1 MLKRLGKLLLV
12 ALVLIASGLYAQKS
26 NLIEKRYMVD
36 ENGNK
41 ITMRKVAGY
50 PPAVLP
56 VSDYTP
62 PKTMQKGIF
71 FALDNVPGYD
81 WAYGCTATATAMLAA
96 YYDHHGV
103 VNAYTGPL
111 GPLAPATNATW
122 NSQASTTGTSENP
135 IAGTNNGVDGRD
147 KNGHS
152 DDYWTNYGDEATDP
166 YYGAWAEHTYY
177 ENDTYSACTADY
189 MGTNQWYN
197 WENSDGSTS
206 IWSSPGGVYDYV
218 GSEASTPALRDGI
231 HGLRLFWEALGYTV
245 DLNYTRTITGYN
257 DPDDDPDLGPAT
269 GGFTFEMYM
278 NEIDQGLPV
287 IVQIEGHS
295 MTGYGYDNTDELNP
309 KVIVRD
315 TWSYDVSD
323 THVMPWGGLYSN
335 MQHYA
340 ISVIHLGTESG
351 WFAPQNVLAL
361 NNNRTVTVT
370 WDDPSKGTVA
380 DIEYEVYRDDVLQAT
395 VSTESFQEVFTATG
409 DGLHTYYVKTVYPS
423 VPYTTL
429 ASMSSSV
436 IVCAS
441 VTEFHDDFES
451 GDGQWMLNDGWGLDT
466 DYKISGTYSLSE
478 SPGGNYVDNT
488 DQLPMG
494 GSVGE
499 IAPGLNFS
507 AAADASVDFWF
518 RYDIELSFDYMHLQ
532 TCKDGINW
540 VSIKVWDGETP
551 AWAQENISLGLYAGE
566 SNVRIRF
573 LFISDPG
580 YNTEGSNIDDINI
593 MPSATDLAPPYVFY
607 SKEKDYYDNNPEGF
621 EITSDI
627 TDFTGIDYASVIY
640 SVNGGGSQSVSAW
653 QILGDTYY
661 FTIPE
666 QTPGDHVEF
675 WFDCQDTAPASNQST
690 SVHHEYYAG
699 LHQKFDDGIV
709 SYYSELVTTT
719 AQYDYVAHANKCYSF
734 HEDIVGVVIRGYDDV
749 SQPDDNSDM
758 MIHVWADNGG
768 LPGADVI
775 TPLQVPNPATLAE
788 TNKWAYIDLSGYPAL
803 TDYTGDYYIGITCA
817 TGGPSDV
824 TRTTSGAPSEY
835 QGYDYGKAYLQL
847 YMENGSALTWEK
859 ETGTL
864 YHVRAVTTN
873 YQLTPGVIVAN
884 PNPLDESLPLD
895 DTASDNLTLT
905 NEGGFDYTYNAV
917 YEYLTWPGMKAKAD
931 VTVESNDFESGLVY
945 VNNPGSWATATG
957 LTGTCARVA
966 VQGLHYLESAAFD
979 GTLASVLSLD
989 FDQSSNVRTGGYND
1003 VEYSIDGGTNW
1014 VQVYHATTSTT
1025 VSPHITL
1032 PNVSNNMKIRF
1043 IGNITRSTGQTGN
1056 WLIDNVVVYGPQA
1069 IDFDWMTLDG
1079 GTSTSG
1085 TVTTTGNDVIAVGY
1099 DTNGATIVEGDYTA
1113 NINITAPGS
1122 DPVSV
1127 PVTMTVGPITTQDPE
1142 VPANVVTSIA
1152 GSNLVI
1158 DWDVSAYATGYD
1170 VYSSDDPYGTF
1181 TLAASVGTNQYTV
1194 AADQAKLFYYIVA
1207 TNSTKSTPKVTV
1219 KVGSAR

>member
-1 MLKRLGKLLLV
+1 MLKKLSKLLLV
-12 ALVLIASGLYAQKS
+12 ALVLITSASFAQKG
-26 NLIEKRYMVD
+26 NLIDKRYMVD

-50 PPAVLP
+50 PPEKLP

-62 PKTMQKGIF
+62 PKTMEKGIF
-71 FALDNVPGYD
+71 FVLDNVPGYD
-81 WAYGCTATATAMLAA
+81 WCYGCTATATAMLVA

-103 VNAYTGPL
+103 VDAYTGAL
-111 GPLAPATNATW
+111 GPLAPMTNATW
-122 NSQASTTGTSENP
+122 NSQASTTGTSECP
-135 IAGTNNGVDGRD
+135 IAGTNQGVDGRD
-147 KNGHS
+147 KKGHS
-152 DDYWTNYGDEATDP
+152 DDYWTNYNDEDTDP
-166 YYGAWAEHTYY
+166 YYGAWTEHVYHEAGYNT
-177 ENDTYSACTADY
+177 CTADY

-197 WENSDGSTS
+197 WENSDGSTT

-218 GSEASTPALRDGI
+218 GSEASTPAWRDGI

-245 DLNYTRTITGYN
+245 DINYTRTITGYD
-257 DPDDDPDLGPAT
+257 DPDDDPDQGPAT

-278 NEIDQGLPV
+278 DEINQGLPV

-295 MTGYGYDNTDELNP
+295 MTGYGYDNTDEQNP
-309 KVIVRD
+309 LVIVRD
-315 TWSYDVSD
+315 TWSYDTSD
-323 THVMPWGGLYSN
+323 THVMPWGGTYSA

-351 WFAPQNVLAL
+351 WFPPQNVLAL
-361 NNNRTVTVT
+361 NNDRTVTVT
-370 WDDPSKGTVA
+370 WDDPSKGTA
-380 DIEYEVYRDDVLQAT
+380 NMNYQVYRDDVLQAT
-395 VSTESFQEVFTATG
+395 VATEQFQETFTATG
-409 DGLHTYYVKTVYPS
+409 DGLHTYYVKSVY
-423 VPYTTL
+423 VDEPYTTL
-429 ASMSSSV
+429 ASLSSSV

-478 SPGGNYVDNT
+478 SPGGNYSDNT

-507 AAADASVDFWF
+507 AAADANMDFWF

-573 LFISDPG
+573 LFVSDPG
-580 YNTEGSNIDDINI
+580 YNTEGSNIDDLNI
-593 MPSATDLAPPYVFY
+593 VPEAVDLTPPYVFY
-607 SKEKDYYDNNPEGF
+607 SAAKDYYDNNPEGF
-621 EITSDI
+621 EVTTEI
-627 TDFTGIDYASVIY
+627 TDFSGIDYAYVTY
-640 SVNGGGSQSVSAW
+640 TVDGGGEQSVSPYQ
-653 QILGDTYY
+653 QIGDTYY
-661 FTIPE
+661 YVIPT
-666 QTPGDHVEF
+666 QTPGSLVEY
-675 WFDCQDTAPASNQST
+675 WFDSRDLSAAQNVGETAHWQ
-690 SVHHEYYAG
+690 YYAG
-699 LHQKFDDGIV
+699 LHHKYDDGFV

-734 HEDIVGVVIRGYDDV
+734 YEDIVGVVIRGYDDQ

-758 MIHVWADNGG
+758 LIHVWADDNG

-775 TPLQVPNPATLAE
+775 TPLQVPNPATLVE
-788 TNKWAYIDLSGYPAL
+788 TNKWAYVDLSSYPAL
-803 TDYTGDYYIGITCA
+803 QDYYGDFYIGITCA
-817 TGGPSDV
+817 PGGPSDV

-873 YQLTPGVIVAN
+873 KQLTPGIIVPDQATMSKDVVLGN
-884 PNPLDESLPLD
+884 
-895 DTASDNLTLT
+895 TGSDNLTLT
-905 NEGGFDYTYNAV
+905 NEGGFDYDYTATYDYTV
-917 YEYLTWPGMKAKAD
+917 WPGMKAKGD
-931 VTVESNDFESGLVY
+931 ITVESNDFESGLVY
-945 VNNPGSWATATG
+945 TNAGAWSVVSGWAQCTAQGTHT
-957 LTGTCARVA
+957 LTSPV
-966 VQGLHYLESAAFD
+966 FD
-979 GTLASVLSLD
+979 GSIASSLTLE
-989 FDQSSNVRTGGYND
+989 FDQNSVYKTGSYFR
-1003 VEYSIDGGTNW
+1003 VEYTDNGGSSWNQIYNGT
-1014 VQVYHATTSTT
+1014 ASTT
-1025 VSPHITL
+1025 LPVSVAIPT
-1032 PNVSNNMKIRF
+1032 VTNNMQIRF
-1043 IGNITRSTGQTGN
+1043 IGYLTKAQGQTAS
-1056 WLIDNVVVYGPQA
+1056 WKIDNVVIYGPQVFN
-1069 IDFDWMTLDG
+1069 FDWLTLNG
-1079 GTSTSG
+1079 GTEATG
-1085 TVTTTGNDVIAVGY
+1085 TVTTTGSDVIAIGY
-1099 DTNGATIVEGDYTA
+1099 DASGGTIEEGTYVAEVTIA
-1113 NINITAPGS
+1113 APGS
-1122 DPVSV
+1122 DTEIVE
-1127 PVTMTVGPITTQDPE
+1127 VTMNVVPGGGNDPE
-1142 VPANVVTSIA
+1142 QPVNVVTSIV

-1181 TLAASVGTNQYTV
+1181 TKVGSVGTNQYTV

-1207 TNSTKSTPKVTV
+1207 TNANKAAPKVTIQ
-1219 KVGSAR
+1219 KKATR